1 MFVRERGEKGEKTQ
15 TSLMMDRQLR
25 VVVGSIYARAYF
37 CSVRVWER
45 QTDRQTDR
53 QRGLWSVVTFA
64 KYRTTRRRS
73 PERSLAREDSEIVIE
88 IRQRRHGPRES

>member
-1 MFVRERGEKGEKTQ
+1 MRARI
-15 TSLMMDRQLR
+15 S
-25 VVVGSIYARAYF
+25 VVYVCGR
-37 CSVRVWER
+37 
-45 QTDRQTDR
+45 DRQTDR
-53 QRGLWSVVTFA
+53 RLWSVVTFA

>member
-37 CSVRVWER
+37 CRCVGE
-45 QTDRQTDR
+45 TDRQTD
-53 QRGLWSVVTFA
+53 RGLWSVVTFA